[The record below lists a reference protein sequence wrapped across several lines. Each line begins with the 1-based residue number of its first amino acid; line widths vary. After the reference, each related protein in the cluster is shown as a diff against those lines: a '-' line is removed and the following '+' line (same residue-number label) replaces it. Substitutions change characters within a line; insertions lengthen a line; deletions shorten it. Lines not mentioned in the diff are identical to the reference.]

1 MSRKKH
7 CNIPIFIPELACPH
21 QCVFCNQEKISNT
34 FSVPTPNEI
43 AEIIDSYLET
53 IPKSATINI
62 AFFGGSFTG
71 IPEQEMISYL
81 KVAHTYVKK
90 GKVQGI
96 RISTK
101 PDYISDAIL
110 DILEKYGVT
119 AIELGAQSTNDKILV
134 KSGRGHK
141 FDAIENAAKL
151 IRKRNFELG
160 LQMMLGLPH
169 DTLELSV
176 QTAKDI
182 VRLKADTTRIYPTI
196 VVKGTVLEKMFN
208 EGTYKVLSLDEAIHW
223 SKEVLKIFNEAGIK
237 VLRVGLHPSEELEPG
252 KSLIA
257 GPIHPSFKE
266 MVLSE
271 LWNDILKNKQ
281 LKKEK
286 TIIRVAQNQLNYA
299 IGYKGRNRDLL
310 QENGFDIKFVA
321 DTTLKDFEVDVC
333 YIR

>member
-34 FSVPTPNEI
+34 FSVPTPDEI
-43 AEIIDSYLET
+43 GETIDSYLET
-53 IPKSATINI
+53 ISVGTEINI

-71 IPEQEMISYL
+71 IPQQEMISYL
-81 KVAHTYVKK
+81 KVAYTYVKT

-101 PDYISDAIL
+101 PDYITDQIL
-110 DILEKYGVT
+110 DILEQYGVT

-141 FDAIENAAKL
+141 FDAIENAAKI

-160 LQMMLGLPH
+160 LQMMLGLPY
-169 DTLELSV
+169 DTQKLSM
-176 QTAKDI
+176 QTARDI
-182 VRLKADTTRIYPTI
+182 VRLKADTTRIYPT
-196 VVKGTVLEKMFN
+196 VVVQGTVLEKM
-208 EGTYKVLSLDEAIHW
+208 YKKGDYHVLSMEDAISW
-223 SKEVLKIFNEAGIK
+223 SKEVLKIFNEAGVK
-237 VLRVGLHPSEELEPG
+237 VLRVGLHPSEELELG
-252 KSLIA
+252 KSLVA

-271 LWNDILKNKQ
+271 LWNDLLKDKQ
-281 LKKEK
+281 LNKGKS
-286 TIIRVAQNQLNYA
+286 IIHVAHSQLNYA
-299 IGYKGRNRDLL
+299 IGYKAKNRNELL
-310 QENGFDIKFVA
+310 TMGYDIKFVA
-321 DTTLKDFEVDVC
+321 NETLKDFELDVC
-333 YIR
+333 YN

>member
-7 CNIPIFIPELACPH
+7 CNIPIFIRELACPH
-21 QCVFCNQEKISNT
+21 QCIFCNQEKISNT
-34 FSVPTPNEI
+34 FSVPTPKEI
-43 AEIIDSYLET
+43 SKIIDSYLET
-53 IPKSATINI
+53 IPEGTEINI

-71 IPEQEMISYL
+71 IPPEEMTSYL
-81 KVAHTYVKK
+81 KVAQTYVKT

-101 PDYISDAIL
+101 PDYITNPIL
-110 DILEKYGVT
+110 DILEQYGVT

-160 LQMMLGLPH
+160 LQMMLGLPY
-169 DTLELSV
+169 DTLELSM
-176 QTAKDI
+176 QTARDI
-182 VRLKADTTRIYPTI
+182 VRLKADTTRIYPT
-196 VVKGTVLEKMFN
+196 VVVEGTVLEKM
-208 EGTYKVLSLDEAIHW
+208 YKKGEYHVLSMEDAISW
-223 SKEVLKIFNEAGIK
+223 SKEVLKIFNEAGVK
-237 VLRVGLHPSEELEPG
+237 VLRVGLHPSEELELG

-271 LWNDILKNKQ
+271 LWSDLLNDKKLN
-281 LKKEK
+281 KEK
-286 TIIRVAQNQLNYA
+286 CIIQVAKNQLNYA
-299 IGYKGRNRDLL
+299 IGYKGRNRNTL
-310 QENGFDIKFVA
+310 QTKGYEIKFVA
-321 DTTLKDFEVDVC
+321 DESLKDFELNVC
-333 YIR
+333 YN